1 MSEAERYDVIIVGTG
16 VAASCAALEAL
27 EAGASVLMLDGAAK
41 PGGSSRLSS
50 GMIMAAKTRF
60 QAERGVEDDPQ
71 ALYEYYMAINRHGV
85 QPSIART
92 LAYESGPTIHWL
104 ADRGVEIIDVFFS
117 GDEPVARGHVTRG
130 GDAIIEA
137 LHGRLQN
144 FPKLDIAMNSYVERL
159 LHREGKVHGVA
170 TADYEVE
177 GGAVVLATGGMG
189 ANLDLLTQWHPHALG
204 DAQGRLRYVGEETA
218 RGDSIRLAAPIGAQV
233 TGMNRGSRTP
243 NGPLGGSYKP
253 GCALI
258 VNTLG
263 RRFFDESSP
272 YGLAEVLLAA
282 QPGAMAFV
290 IVDEA
295 TKNAMQT
302 EADVRKYLKVLV
314 PGAEVSLRAW
324 TSAGMDELLAERAI
338 KRANTLEELA
348 RLISVPAANLVG
360 TVERYNQH
368 VAAGEDA
375 DYLKKSAWLRPVST
389 PPFYASPMTMYI
401 FGLTGAGVRIDHDA
415 SVLHET
421 SRSIPGL
428 FAAGECTGGVIGD
441 IYVGSGNSL
450 ANCTVFGRIAGRN
463 AAAHALQAA
472 PATAIR

>member
-1 MSEAERYDVIIVGTG
+1 MSEAERYDVIVVGTG

-60 QAERGVEDDPQ
+60 QAERGVEDDPL
-71 ALYEYYMAINRHGV
+71 ALYDYYMAINRYGV
-85 QPSIART
+85 QPSVARR

-144 FPKLDIAMNSYVERL
+144 FPKLDIAMNSYVQRL
-159 LHREGKVHGVA
+159 LHREGTVYGVA

-177 GGAVVLATGGMG
+177 AGAVVLATGGMG
-189 ANLDLLTQWHPHALG
+189 ANLDMLAQWHPRALG
-204 DAQGRLRYVGEETA
+204 DAQGRLKYVGVETS
-218 RGDSIRLAAPIGAQV
+218 RGDSIRLGAPVGAQV
-233 TGMNRGSRTP
+233 TGMSRGSRSPT
-243 NGPLGGSYKP
+243 GPLGGSYQP
-253 GCALI
+253 GFSLI

-263 RRFFDESSP
+263 RRYFDESSP
-272 YGLAEVLLAA
+272 YGLSEVLLAA

-302 EADVRKYLKVLV
+302 EADVRRYLKVLV
-314 PGAEVSLRAW
+314 PGSEVAHRAW

-348 RLISVPAANLVG
+348 RLITVPPANLLG

-368 VAAGEDA
+368 VVAGEDA
-375 DYLKKSAWLRPVST
+375 DYLKKGEWLRPVST
-389 PPFYASPMTMYI
+389 PPFYASPITLYV
-401 FGLTGAGVRIDHDA
+401 FGLTGAGVRIDHNA

-428 FAAGECTGGVIGD
+428 FAAGECTGGVLGD

-450 ANCTVFGRIAGRN
+450 ANCTVFGRVAGRN
-463 AAAHALQAA
+463 AAAHALQT
-472 PATAIR
+472 ATGATMR